1 MPHIEV
7 LIGSPSDLPHLKSS
21 KLVRTLREAGFT
33 VAVSACSAH
42 RNDKELTERID
53 KVIGYTNAF
62 VAAAGWSAALP
73 GAVKAK
79 LLGRSLATVFG
90 VALPSDDYPDAA
102 DALMSIRRLPP
113 GIDVVC
119 PDEVGAAGFD
129 AIISDLTKAADDYDP
144 TNPDPGELQ
153 RVKDKIKKPQ
163 FDINLEEV

>member
-7 LIGSPSDLPHLKSS
+7 LIGSPTDLPHLKSS

-42 RNDKELTERID
+42 RNDKELTERINE
-53 KVIGYTNAF
+53 VIGHTNAF

-119 PDEVGAAGFD
+119 PDYVGAAGFD
-129 AIISDLTKAADDYDP
+129 FIIGDLTKAADDYDP
-144 TNPDPGELQ
+144 ADPDLEKLEAV
-153 RVKDKIKKPQ
+153 RAKIKQPK
-163 FDINLEEV
+163 FDIDLEEE